1 MRDIP
6 GPLPEQALW
15 HHAPMQKD
23 QLPALL
29 DADRRSLLRAASRL
43 LGQADAEDAV
53 QDAYLRAL
61 EADGVTLNTTQ
72 AWLLTVVRHLAIDR
86 WRRRQWMAQWTAE
99 MQRNETH
106 ERDAPSAEA
115 DAALAQ
121 EVATALQ
128 RLAARLTP
136 IEGAA
141 LLLHEVFEAEHAEIA
156 QAAGRSEVAN
166 RQQLRRALQRLRQS
180 RHTDAEK
187 DVGHEHVFRA
197 YVHSLQMRDP
207 NILWGML
214 REPPIRASALFATAM
229 PAQHKASALPTTA
242 CSLMQL
248 GGQLGL
254 VLSLDGVRLCVV
266 PLGVRAERG
275 LDEVTG

>member
-1 MRDIP
+1 MTSP
-6 GPLPEQALW
+6 APLPEQALW

-99 MQRNETH
+99 VQRNETH

-121 EVATALQ
+121 EVAAVLQ

-214 REPPIRASALFATAM
+214 REPPIRASALFATTM